1 MDIWTETLERA
12 HLPLLARW
20 LDRADGALTPND
32 LPGDAAALPAWFERC
47 AAEPG
52 RLDCLALVY
61 ETPVGLAGLRQSG
74 ASEGAAALSLF
85 LGERN
90 YNPLRTAT
98 YLTLR
103 MLDRAFLDLG
113 LSQVHMEVHVRFGWY
128 LEALERMGFQR
139 GAEDGGRIP
148 LRVEKERY
156 LSRKYLF

>member
-1 MDIWTETLERA
+1 MNIWTERLERG
-12 HLPLLARW
+12 HLPLIGRW
-20 LDRADGALTPND
+20 LGRADAALTPND

-74 ASEGAAALSLF
+74 APEGAAALSLF

-113 LSQVHMEVHVRFGWY
+113 LSQVCTEVHARFGWY
-128 LEALERMGFQR
+128 LEALARMGFQR
-139 GAEDGGRIP
+139 APSGGP
-148 LRVEKERY
+148 VCLRVEKASY
-156 LSRKYLF
+156 LGRKYLF

>member
-20 LDRADGALTPND
+20 LDRTDGALTPND

-61 ETPVGLAGLRQSG
+61 ETPVGLAGLRQCG
-74 ASEGAAALSLF
+74 APEGAAALSLF

-113 LSQVHMEVHVRFGWY
+113 LSQVCTEVQPRFGWY
-128 LEALERMGFQR
+128 LEALARMGFQR